1 MSFDHQGGLYQ
12 LKTTEKLDHFNKR
25 LTYYFFGLSIGCLI
39 TYFIVNQKNTEFN
52 YLPNKRVISDFKKK
66 IWEFDNSFIN
76 YDTINII
83 NSSKILFSESII
95 NKDSCNTYKLQN
107 NLNTKSY
114 TFKAINCD
122 EKVYFVG
129 LSLSPE

>member
-1 MSFDHQGGLYQ
+1 MSL
-12 LKTTEKLDHFNKR
+12 NKR

-76 YDTINII
+76 YDTINITNNSI
-83 NSSKILFSESII
+83 NGLP
-95 NKDSCNTYKLQN
+95 YKLIHS
-107 NLNTKSY
+107 KY
-114 TFKAINCD
+114 FKKYMIKKK
-122 EKVYFVG
+122 EMPKKFYK
-129 LSLSPE
+129 L

>member
-1 MSFDHQGGLYQ
+1 MS
-12 LKTTEKLDHFNKR
+12 FNKR
-25 LTYYFFGLSIGCLI
+25 LTYYFFGLLIGCLI

-76 YDTINII
+76 YDTVNII
-83 NSSKILFSESII
+83 TSSKILFSESII
-95 NKDSCNTYKLQN
+95 NKDTCNTYKLQKK
-107 NLNTKSY
+107 LNSKLY

-122 EKVYFVG
+122 EKVYFED
-129 LSLSPE
+129 LNLSPQ

>member
-1 MSFDHQGGLYQ
+1 MS
-12 LKTTEKLDHFNKR
+12 FNKR

-52 YLPNKRVISDFKKK
+52 YLPSKRVISDFKKK

-122 EKVYFVG
+122 EKVYFVD

>member
-1 MSFDHQGGLYQ
+1 MS
-12 LKTTEKLDHFNKR
+12 FNKR

-66 IWEFDNSFIN
+66 KWEFDNSFIN
-76 YDTINII
+76 YDTINIT
-83 NSSKILFSESII
+83 NNSKILFSESII
-95 NKDSCNTYKLQN
+95 NKDICNTYKLQKK
-107 NLNTKSY
+107 LNSKLY

-122 EKVYFVG
+122 EKVYFED
-129 LSLSPE
+129 LRLSPE

>member
-1 MSFDHQGGLYQ
+1 MS
-12 LKTTEKLDHFNKR
+12 FNKR

-107 NLNTKSY
+107 NLNSQSY

-122 EKVYFVG
+122 EKVYFED
-129 LSLSPE
+129 LSLSSE